1 MFTYQ
6 LYPAT
11 HPIMPGHRCSP
22 PVGPFVISLVKFKK
36 DEHVGHFASP
46 SEVVFTGCHEHEGQA
61 ALIPGLGI
69 RPVFVIVFVVLEIPV
84 HFGYAL

>member
-61 ALIPGLGI
+61 GA
-69 RPVFVIVFVVLEIPV
+69 VI
-84 HFGYAL
+84 HWCTRTNFGVSFLDWG